1 MRKKA
6 ILTLATL
13 GFMQMLHAQTHASA
27 TANQNAKL
35 VLSNAIQITFT
46 NSGGGEDD
54 DYNEDNSN
62 HGSRVTIPFTSVA
75 NYASGVISAA
85 QNLKVQSNKNFNV
98 TVRSSTQK
106 FTYSGPYTNPNAD
119 ISSVLSLLVTS
130 NSTGGSVAS
139 GNYQGIQTSSQSLIS
154 NCTRGGNQSFAV
166 KYKANPGFAL
176 PGGTY
181 TANVI
186 YTATQL

>member
-6 ILTLATL
+6 ILTLAAL
-13 GFMQMLHAQTHASA
+13 GFMQILHAQTHASA
-27 TANQNAKL
+27 TANQNSKL
-35 VLSNAIQITFT
+35 VLSNAIKITFT
-46 NSGGGEDD
+46 NSSDDDGGGDGGG
-54 DYNEDNSN
+54 NSN
-62 HGSRVTIPFTSVA
+62 QGSTVTIPFTSVA
-75 NYASGVISAA
+75 NYANGVISAA

-98 TVRSSTQK
+98 TVRSSATK
-106 FTYSGPYTNPNAD
+106 FTYSGPYTNPNAN

-130 NSTGGSVAS
+130 NSTGGSLAS
-139 GNYQGIQTSSQSLIS
+139 GSYQSIQTSAQSLIS

-166 KYKANPGFAL
+166 KYKANPGFSL